1 MLKSTHKCEIV
12 PIKLEPHPDADSLSI
27 VRAFGYTVCVRTED
41 WLSRELGA
49 YVVPDSLVDTRRIEF
64 AWLNPDCVKLKESKL
79 LLERLLEKDE
89 SLTILADLHQV
100 EFDELVKKQQA
111 EINSLTNKIESNPY
125 QRIKVKKLR
134 GIISQGLLIP
144 APIGSKVG
152 DDVAEQLGILRYEV
166 PEPTGA
172 GDEFE
177 NGPFNLTQKYD
188 IDSLYRY
195 ANEIFVENEPV
206 YVREKLDGSNSYYVW
221 AEDRIWVASRGGFK
235 KQDAKS
241 IWWQALDKHPE
252 IYDWC
257 KLHPNYRLYGEV
269 IGHVKGMLYGPRKH
283 IAFRAFDIM
292 NPFGH
297 WLNPLEAESLGN
309 TVPWAPVLDNNFS
322 YNFEKLVELSN
333 GPSLIEGANHLREG
347 IIVEPI
353 QVRFHHQIGRVKL
366 KIVSNDYLSK

>member
-12 PIKLEPHPDADSLSI
+12 PIKLEPHPDVDSLSI
-27 VRAFGYTVCVRTED
+27 VHVFGYTVCVRTED
-41 WLSRELGA
+41 WKHREIGA
-49 YVVPDSLVDTRRIEF
+49 YVVPDSLVDTRRPEF
-64 AWLNPDCVKLKESKL
+64 AWLNPNLES
-79 LLERLLEKDE
+79 D
-89 SLTILADLHQV
+89 
-100 EFDELVKKQQA
+100 
-111 EINSLTNKIESNPY
+111 PY

-134 GIISQGLLIP
+134 GLISQGLLIP
-144 APIGSKVG
+144 APIGSKIG

-177 NGPFNLTQKYD
+177 NGPFNVTQKYD

-195 ANEIFVENEPV
+195 ANEVFVENEPV
-206 YVREKLDGSNSYYVW
+206 YVREKLDGSNSYYIW

-235 KQDAKS
+235 KQDSKS

-252 IYDWC
+252 IYEWC
-257 KLHPNYRLYGEV
+257 KLYPNYRLYGEV
-269 IGHVKGMLYGPRKH
+269 IGHVKGMYYFPKKN

-297 WLNPLEAESLGN
+297 WLNPQEAEDIGQM
-309 TVPWAPVLDNNFS
+309 VPWAPVIAKNFG

-347 IIVEPI
+347 IVVEPI
-353 QVRFHHQIGRVKL
+353 QTRFHHKIGRVKL